1 MELYCFAAL
10 MRKIRKHI
18 ILSLLLVVLLG
29 SMRFPI
35 VYMEFALNKDYIT
48 NVLCINR
55 EKPITV
61 CGGSC
66 YLKKRLEKEQ
76 SKKATT
82 ERSGK
87 RVALALYFE
96 SIKEIFIPKKPCN
109 QLYEKPGA
117 IYAFTYCKG
126 VFHPPNA

>member
-1 MELYCFAAL
+1 MLNF
-10 MRKIRKHI
+10 RKHI
-18 ILSLLLVVLLG
+18 TLLLLLVVLLG
-29 SMRFPI
+29 SVRFPM

-66 YLKKRLEKEQ
+66 YLKKRLENEQ
-76 SKKATT
+76 SKKGTP

-96 SIKEIFIPKKPCN
+96 RIRSVFIPKSLSAPHC
-109 QLYEKPGA
+109 EKPTA
-117 IYAFTYCKG
+117 VYSFLYSKG
-126 VFHPPNA
+126 IFHPPNA